1 MDKLRQFFMLLPDK
15 GLIEKAKSKKDGK
28 KTKVRLTVGFF
39 VNADRQK
46 VDEPVIIWKSKKLRS
61 SKNVK
66 GRDFSRPLDVH
77 HFANSKGWMN
87 SEMMSDVLKRLDCK
101 MKM

>member
-28 KTKVRLTVGFF
+28 KTKVRLTVAFF
-39 VNADRQK
+39 INADRQK
-46 VDEPVIIWKSKKLRS
+46 VDEPVIIWKSKKLRC
-61 SKNVK
+61 SKNLK

-77 HFANSKGWMN
+77 YFANNKAWMN
-87 SEMMSDVLKRLDCK
+87 NEMMSDVLKRLDCK